1 MKPSLSL
8 PLSAD
13 ASPATPRRWW
23 LGWFQLLCAWLL
35 CMLLC
40 ANVALVLAAD
50 QPSHEPERP
59 VARKPADCTPAG
71 GAADTPIAPPTLRE
85 ALRCS
90 GA

>member
-8 PLSAD
+8 PLPTD
-13 ASPATPRRWW
+13 ASPALARRWW
-23 LGWFQLLCAWLL
+23 VGWFQLLCAWLL

-40 ANVALVLAAD
+40 ANVALVLAKD
-50 QPSHEPERP
+50 QPREESERP
-59 VARKPADCTPAG
+59 VARKPVDCAPAG
-71 GAADTPIAPPTLRE
+71 GTAAPPTLRE

>member
-8 PLSAD
+8 PLSAQ

-23 LGWFQLLCAWLL
+23 LGWFQLFCAWLL

-40 ANVALVLAAD
+40 ANVALVLAQD
-50 QPSHEPERP
+50 QPLQEPERP
-59 VARKPADCTPAG
+59 VARKPADCALHGDATAM
-71 GAADTPIAPPTLRE
+71 TAPPTLRE